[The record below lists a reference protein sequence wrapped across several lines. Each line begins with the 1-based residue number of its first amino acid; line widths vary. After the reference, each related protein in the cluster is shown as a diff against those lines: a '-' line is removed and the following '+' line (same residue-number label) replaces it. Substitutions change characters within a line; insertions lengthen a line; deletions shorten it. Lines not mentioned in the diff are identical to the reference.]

1 VTAFYI
7 SAMRTILLNKNAII
21 ALATLYCL
29 IDRFN
34 LVSLIGGTYV
44 YIVRLCLLRF

>member
-7 SAMRTILLNKNAII
+7 SAMCTILLSKDTMI
-21 ALATLYCL
+21 ALATPCCL